1 MTPIRAAVLRASRL
15 TFLVRDGLQALKAA
29 DRRLIDESIKT
40 RLHDSL
46 DIDAAFA
53 ETHSNENRW
62 DYLIGDTVPERLIGL
77 EPHSAKSDE
86 VSTVIRKK
94 RRALEQLRQHLKP
107 GKKVWRWFWVSA
119 GAVHFPDTDRVN
131 LQLAQENIQFVGKQL
146 QRKHLG

>member
-1 MTPIRAAVLRASRL
+1 MTPTRTALRRESRL
-15 TFLVRDGLQALKAA
+15 TSLVRDGLQALKAA
-29 DRRLIDESIKT
+29 DRRLIEEPIKS
-40 RLHDSL
+40 RLQDSL

-62 DYLIGDTVPERLIGL
+62 DYLIGDTAPERLIGL

-94 RRALEQLRQHLKP
+94 RRALEQLRHHLKP